1 MEHIIAA
8 VEGQD
13 CGTAFIL
20 CKVFDVVAPLSRLL
34 LFLIRL
40 IPYCGVGGRSLLVNN
55 LMS

>member
-1 MEHIIAA
+1 MIAA